1 MDDTTIEAFSNT
13 AVPRDM
19 PPGAKAAHLTC
30 DICRRRLG
38 KNIFF
43 VEETG
48 DVPDEKRAWRLCGE
62 CDEAVHAQ
70 LVDSPVR
77 TPLRLRVAVGLV
89 AAERTP
95 EARRS
100 NFGQLTDESWAKFF
114 FWLFPIAMIIHLMVI
129 VAIAGWFK

>member
-1 MDDTTIEAFSNT
+1 MDDEKSDVAVNADVVSTKPIEST
-13 AVPRDM
+13 GRLV
-19 PPGAKAAHLTC
+19 C
-30 DICRRRLG
+30 DICARRLG

-48 DVPDEKRAWRLCGE
+48 DVPDERRSWTLCEECHTAVRERLE
-62 CDEAVHAQ
+62 T
-70 LVDSPVR
+70 SPVR

-100 NFGQLTDESWAKFF
+100 NFGQLTDESWFKVF
-114 FWLFPIAMIIHLMVI
+114 FWLFPITMIVHLLII

>member
-1 MDDTTIEAFSNT
+1 MDDTTVEAFSNM

-19 PPGAKAAHLTC
+19 PPGTKAAHLTC

-48 DVPDEKRAWRLCGE
+48 DVPDEKRAWTL
-62 CDEAVHAQ
+62 CDECNDAVHAQ

-100 NFGQLTDESWAKFF
+100 NFGQLTDESWVKVFL
-114 FWLFPIAMIIHLMVI
+114 WLFPITMIIHLLVI